1 MKIKI
6 LESGKEMVFLISRK
20 KVDGIKIQLFN
31 TATTFTR

>member
-1 MKIKI
+1 M
-6 LESGKEMVFLISRK
+6 LESGKEMVLISRK